1 MTFFLKKILKAVFP
15 VVLLKQL
22 FLIYNKFRI
31 STIDKVLFPEYY
43 VAKEE
48 FQLYRLGYPFRE
60 NDIDV
65 SDISDETVC
74 SYMNKWYDWTQEE
87 FILKFNITCLIEP
100 DHGWAIVDR
109 RRLLY
114 FSLGI
119 SRTLFLPRPS
129 FFRLLFS
136 RNVEHL
142 SSAISLRDTGEENY
156 FHFYNDILTKLYLL
170 QANKVAIEEVP
181 IIISRKLWDKP
192 YFQFY
197 LSKNSFF
204 RKLKWIIQ
212 DRQYIEVKQAWFCK
226 ALTHPPLLFEKIF
239 TPLSV
244 KATLSERV
252 FVTRNKN
259 RLRHLVNTTEVE
271 QLFRYL
277 GFQIIDADTLSVEKQ
292 VQCFANAGFIAG
304 IHGAGLTNI
313 AFREAPGKVLEI
325 FPYPTEGYLP
335 FHYILLAKM
344 KKFSYQA
351 IIGERNKSPYQYGFL
366 IDIHKLKRAI
376 ECMI

>member
-1 MTFFLKKILKAVFP
+1 MTSFLKKILKTVFP

-31 STIDKVLFPEYY
+31 STIDKLLFPEYR
-43 VAKEE
+43 VATKE
-48 FQLYRLGYPFRE
+48 FQLYRIGYPFRE

-65 SDISDETVC
+65 SEITDDTVR
-74 SYMNKWYDWTQEE
+74 SYMNKWFDWTQEE
-87 FILKFNITCLIEP
+87 FILKFDKGCLIEP
-100 DHGWAIVDR
+100 DHGWAIVGR
-109 RRLLY
+109 RTLLY

-119 SRTLFLPRPS
+119 SRTLFLPRPR
-129 FFRLLFS
+129 FFRLLFFPV
-136 RNVEHL
+136 VERL

-156 FHFYNDILTKLYLL
+156 FHFYNDVLTKLYLL

-181 IIISRKLWDKP
+181 IVISRKLWDKP

-197 LSKNSFF
+197 RSKNSLF
-204 RKLKWIIQ
+204 RKLKWVVQ

-226 ALTHPPLLFEKIF
+226 ALTHPPLLFKKIF

-271 QLFRYL
+271 QLFRGF
-277 GFQIIDADTLSVEKQ
+277 GFQIIDADNLSVEKQ
-292 VQCFANAGFIAG
+292 MQCFANAGFIAG

-313 AFREAPGKVLEI
+313 AFREVPGKVLEI

-335 FHYILLAKM
+335 FHYIMLAKM
-344 KKFSYQA
+344 KMFSYQA
-351 IIGERNKSPYQYGFL
+351 IIGERNKNAFQNGFFV
-366 IDIHKLKRAI
+366 DIHKLNSAI